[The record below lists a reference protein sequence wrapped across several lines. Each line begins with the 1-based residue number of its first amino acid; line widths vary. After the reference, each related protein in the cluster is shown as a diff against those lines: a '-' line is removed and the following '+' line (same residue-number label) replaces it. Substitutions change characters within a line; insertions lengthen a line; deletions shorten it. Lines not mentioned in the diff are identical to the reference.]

1 MTINVFLV
9 VYFVLKNDLSMSIFE
24 ALIELLDQCKT
35 VIGNQL
41 HGRTTARTIALG
53 IDELFLNILV
63 EFILS
68 DELEE
73 FSQIGDELT
82 DVGGLKVLFSKL
94 RFFESGWDLQELV
107 FSIFESSGSSEK
119 MLDDFTEDFVRT
131 FTRHSNL
138 SKEEIL
144 NVLAKK
150 LVCGGS
156 NRASK
161 LLKFG

>member
-9 VYFVLKNDLSMSIFE
+9 VYFVLKNDLSMSIFK

-53 IDELFLNILV
+53 IDELFLVILV
-63 EFILS
+63 GFILS

-82 DVGGLKVLFSKL
+82 DVGGLEVLVTKL
-94 RFFESGWDLQELV
+94 RFFESG
-107 FSIFESSGSSEK
+107 
-119 MLDDFTEDFVRT
+119 
-131 FTRHSNL
+131 
-138 SKEEIL
+138 
-144 NVLAKK
+144 
-150 LVCGGS
+150 
-156 NRASK
+156 
-161 LLKFG
+161 